1 MVSGRGKGIFSL
13 SASRRAM
20 NTLPATLPRSDAG
33 VAGALGVI
41 SMPFHPD
48 LFLAQLQDAI
58 FRHYTADV
66 GQRINQ

>member
-1 MVSGRGKGIFSL
+1 
-13 SASRRAM
+13 M